1 MSFNPISEKEM
12 RSEISPDILRLCREA
27 EVAKDERSK
36 KIYDS
41 IEEWIRE
48 IVKKQAWKREKT
60 QPKSKNGMSEDYQ
73 FE

>member
-1 MSFNPISEKEM
+1 MK
-12 RSEISPDILRLCREA
+12 SEIGPDILRLCREA

-48 IVKKQAWKREKT
+48 IVKKEARKRERA
-60 QPKSKNGMSEDYQ
+60 QRKNEKKGMSEDYE

>member
-1 MSFNPISEKEM
+1 M
-12 RSEISPDILRLCREA
+12 
-27 EVAKDERSK
+27 AKDERSK

-48 IVKKQAWKREKT
+48 IVKKEARKRERT
-60 QPKSKNGMSEDYQ
+60 QQKNEKGMSEDYE